1 MNWRIG
7 RKVNEVEDRA
17 EDGWIGGLGG
27 RKMNGRIGRN
37 VDGLEK
43 RTACFSSWTSFQI
56 RVSSLLLRK
65 Q

>member
-27 RKMNGRIGRN
+27 RWMNRRIGRKM
-37 VDGLEK
+37 DGLEDWAEE
-43 RTACFSSWTSFQI
+43 R
-56 RVSSLLLRK
+56 
-65 Q
+65 